1 MVALVACRSAANV
14 SSSERDCP
22 GGPGDLVYSFSNCCF
37 WKALGVVV
45 AEED

>member
-1 MVALVACRSAANV
+1 MSRRRRGTVRVARA
-14 SSSERDCP
+14 
-22 GGPGDLVYSFSNCCF
+22 DLVYSFSNCCF